1 MKKILTSILAVAG
14 LTSLVAFADD
24 SNRVLFS
31 GVEGYV
37 LLDGKP
43 VSGATVIRRYKWSH
57 KNEIV
62 DSTFITDNKGYF
74 KFEKVLKGLFPLYL
88 MTDPRVMQEIIVN
101 HNDNEYRVWL
111 YFKSNTQNNSEIVS
125 RYDRVQTGNGYA
137 MPTNLPDIKLNCEL
151 NSENRKLFEPEDTWI
166 TPPNGKCTLI
176 K

>member
-31 GVEGYV
+31 AVEGYV
-37 LLDGKP
+37 LLDGQP
-43 VSGATVIRRYKWSH
+43 LSGATVIRRYKWSN

-62 DSTFITDNKGYF
+62 DSTFITDNQGYF
-74 KFEKVLKGLFPLYL
+74 KFDKVLKGLFPLYL
-88 MTDPRVMQEIIVN
+88 MTDPRIMQEIIVN

-111 YFKSNTQNNSEIVS
+111 YFKSNTINNSEVVS
-125 RYDRVQTGNGYA
+125 RYNRVETGNGYEI
-137 MPTNLPDIKLNCEL
+137 PNDLPNIKLSCEL
-151 NSENRKLFEPEDTWI
+151 NSENRNLFEPDDDWI
-166 TPPNGKCTLI
+166 IPPNGKCILI